1 MAQLQLPIFP
11 EGMTQINTNL
21 GFVKKEGT
29 VTYIYGSLPVFSHDV
44 DDMRT
49 FRMFT
54 SQIYVNGSAS
64 QAEIC
69 QKLVFQCLACTS

>member
-29 VTYIYGSLPVFSHDV
+29 VTYIYGRSVRDLMRKRIQMVQKTNRYGFSYL
-44 DDMRT
+44 
-49 FRMFT
+49 
-54 SQIYVNGSAS
+54 S
-64 QAEIC
+64 
-69 QKLVFQCLACTS
+69 